1 MEKIK
6 KRQGGYK
13 LDKKKILTE
22 EAVPGMIVAE
32 DVFGLQDYLIIPAE
46 TELTNHS
53 ITRLK
58 FYAVHEFY
66 IMVKEDGEPEVRT
79 EQEEAF
85 SDTYSEYMKKTPEF
99 KKFQESFQKFNE
111 DFKKQVSII
120 NGKLEEPIDE
130 KKLLTSMESI
140 LENARN
146 GIHVMHMMH
155 CMRDSD
161 DVTYT
166 HSLNVALLCN
176 AFGHWLKYSEEDIKV
191 LTLAGLLHDI
201 GKLTVPS
208 AIMMKPSTLT
218 PKEFEIIKKHP
229 EEGYLLLENE
239 KLDKRIKL
247 ATLQHHERI
256 DGTGYPK
263 GLMDNDIDNFAQI
276 VSIVDIYVAMI
287 SPRIYRRA
295 NCPFEAMSVLEKEG
309 FLRFKPEFVLIFL
322 ENMANTYVTCTVRL
336 NDDRVGEI
344 VMIDSRN
351 ITKPLVK
358 VEGEFVDLSR
368 EKGLF
373 IRELV

>member
-1 MEKIK
+1 M
-6 KRQGGYK
+6 

-32 DVFGLQDYLIIPAE
+32 DIFGLQDYLIIPAE

-66 IMVKEDGEPEVRT
+66 IMVKEDGEPEVRD
-79 EQEEAF
+79 EQEEDF
-85 SDTYSEYMKKTPEF
+85 SDSYSEYMKKTPEF

-176 AFGHWLKYSEEDIKV
+176 AFGHWLQYSEEDIKV

-201 GKLTVPS
+201 GKLAVPS

-229 EEGYLLLENE
+229 EEGYLLLESE
-239 KLDKRIKL
+239 KIDKRIKL

-322 ENMANTYVTCTVRL
+322 ENMANTYVTCTVKL

-351 ITKPLVK
+351 ITKPLVN

-368 EKGLF
+368 EKDLF

>member
-1 MEKIK
+1 MFK

-13 LDKKKILTE
+13 VDKKRILTE

-32 DVFGLQDYLIIPAE
+32 DIYGLQDYLIIPAE

-58 FYAVHEFY
+58 FYAIHELY
-66 IMVKEDGEPEVRT
+66 IMVNEEGEPE
-79 EQEEAF
+79 QKKAIEESF
-85 SDTYSEYMKKTPEF
+85 SDSYSEHIKKTPEF
-99 KKFQESFQKFNE
+99 KKFQETFQKVTE
-111 DFKKQVSII
+111 DFKKQISMLD
-120 NGKLEEPIDE
+120 GKLCEPISE
-130 KKLLTSMESI
+130 KKLLSSI
-140 LENARN
+140 ENILDNTRN
-146 GIHVMHMMH
+146 GTHVMHMMH

-176 AFGHWLKYSEEDIKV
+176 AFGHWLRYSEEDINI

-218 PKEFEIIKKHP
+218 PMEFDLVKNHP
-229 EEGYLLLENE
+229 REGYLLLEDE

-247 ATLQHHERI
+247 AVLQHHERI

-263 GLMDNDIDNFAQI
+263 GLMDNAIDDFAQI

-287 SPRIYRRA
+287 SPRVYRRA
-295 NCPFEAMSVLEKEG
+295 NCPFEAMSVLEQEG
-309 FLRFKPEFVLIFL
+309 FRKFKPEFILIFL
-322 ENMANTYVTCTVRL
+322 EGMANIYVNCTVKL
-336 NDDRVGEI
+336 SDGRVGEI
-344 VMIDSRN
+344 VMIDYRN
-351 ITKPLVK
+351 ITNPMVK
-358 VEGEFVDLSR
+358 VGEEFVDLSR
-368 EKGLF
+368 EKDLF
-373 IRELV
+373 IQELI

>member
-1 MEKIK
+1 M
-6 KRQGGYK
+6 
-13 LDKKKILTE
+13 DKKKILTE
-22 EAVPGMIVAE
+22 EAIPGMIVAE
-32 DVFGLQDYLIIPAE
+32 DIYGLQDYLIISAG
-46 TELTNHS
+46 TEITNHS

-58 FYAVHEFY
+58 FYAIHEFY
-66 IMVKEDGEPEVRT
+66 IMVNDEGET
-79 EQEEAF
+79 EQKKAIEENF
-85 SDTYSEYMKKTPEF
+85 SDSYSEHIKKTPEF
-99 KKFQESFQKFNE
+99 KKFQEAFQKFNE

-120 NGKLEEPIDE
+120 SGKLKEPINE
-130 KKLLTSMESI
+130 KKLFSSMKSI
-140 LENARN
+140 LDNTRN
-146 GIHVMHMMH
+146 GIHIMHMMH

-176 AFGHWLKYSEEDIKV
+176 AFGHWLKYSEEDIHA

-218 PKEFEIIKKHP
+218 PMEFELIKNHP
-229 EEGYLLLENE
+229 KEGYLLLESE

-247 ATLQHHERI
+247 AVLQHHERI

-295 NCPFEAMSVLEKEG
+295 NCPFEAMSVFEQEG
-309 FLRFKPEFVLIFL
+309 FRKFKPEFILIFL
-322 ENMANTYVTCTVRL
+322 ENMANIYVNCTVRL
-336 NDDRVGEI
+336 SDERIGEI

-351 ITKPLVK
+351 ITKPMVK
-358 VEGEFVDLSR
+358 VGEEFVDLS
-368 EKGLF
+368 KQKDLF
-373 IRELV
+373 IRELI

>member
-1 MEKIK
+1 MFK

-13 LDKKKILTE
+13 VDKKKILTE
-22 EAVPGMIVAE
+22 DAIPGMIVAE
-32 DVFGLQDYLIIPAE
+32 DIYGLQDYLIIPAE
-46 TELTNHS
+46 TEITNHS

-66 IMVKEDGEPEVRT
+66 IMVNEEGEPEQKKVI
-79 EQEEAF
+79 EENF
-85 SDTYSEYMKKTPEF
+85 SDSYSEHIKKTPEF
-99 KKFQESFQKFNE
+99 KRFQEAFQKFNE
-111 DFKKQVSII
+111 DFKKQVAII
-120 NGKLEEPIDE
+120 SGKLKEPINE
-130 KKLLTSMESI
+130 KKLFSSMESI
-140 LENARN
+140 LDNTRN
-146 GIHVMHMMH
+146 GIHIMHMMH

-176 AFGHWLKYSEEDIKV
+176 AFGHWLKYSEEDIRV

-201 GKLTVPS
+201 GKMTVPS

-218 PKEFEIIKKHP
+218 PMEFELIKNHP
-229 EEGYLLLENE
+229 KEGYLLLESE

-247 ATLQHHERI
+247 AVLQHHERI

-263 GLMDNDIDNFAQI
+263 GLMDNDIDDFAQI

-295 NCPFEAMSVLEKEG
+295 NCPFEAMSVFEQEG
-309 FLRFKPEFVLIFL
+309 FRKFKPEFILIFL
-322 ENMANTYVTCTVRL
+322 ENMANTYVNCTVRL
-336 NDDRVGEI
+336 SDERIGEI

-351 ITKPLVK
+351 ITKPMVK
-358 VEGEFVDLSR
+358 VGEEFVDLSR
-368 EKGLF
+368 ERNLF
-373 IRELV
+373 IQELI